1 MHGTFCGSNFAQHH
15 EIYEHFYHTKV
26 NRYIRY
32 MESDLTG
39 LCLINWA
46 EAKTNST
53 RELIKSTLSSA
64 ITDIIVAVDFTML
77 GEHIPY
83 TIAGNF

>member
-1 MHGTFCGSNFAQHH
+1 
-15 EIYEHFYHTKV
+15 
-26 NRYIRY
+26 

-46 EAKTNST
+46 EAKTNSR

-64 ITDIIVAVDFTML
+64 ITDIIVAVNFTML

>member
-1 MHGTFCGSNFAQHH
+1 
-15 EIYEHFYHTKV
+15 
-26 NRYIRY
+26 

-77 GEHIPY
+77 GNTY
-83 TIAGNF
+83 